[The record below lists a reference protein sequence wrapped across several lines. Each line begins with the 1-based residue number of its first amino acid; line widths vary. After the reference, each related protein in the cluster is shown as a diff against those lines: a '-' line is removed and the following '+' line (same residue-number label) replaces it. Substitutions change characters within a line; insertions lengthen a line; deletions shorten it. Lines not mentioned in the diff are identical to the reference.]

1 MLTEKQQRT
10 DKERNRVIAC
20 LEETEVLYVLLA
32 TFFFGNTSVKL
43 AIKINDAPRWFPNP
57 PLEHA
62 EGASVNQSNVLSL
75 HYRYFNGYFKI
86 ILLLELENR

>member
-1 MLTEKQQRT
+1 M
-10 DKERNRVIAC
+10 IAC
-20 LEETEVLYVLLA
+20 LEETEVIICLA
-32 TFFFGNTSVKL
+32 CYFLFGNTGVKL